1 MSDSAEDTRP
11 SPGAQDDI
19 PVDDLIRLT
28 REFTRR
34 ITNQDRQRLALDL
47 RASGHQRTIQTAAP
61 IPLQQFFSGEIDLDS
76 ELADRFL
83 HAPLMA
89 HVRFTARPGA
99 PLRHQATAVFSCQDD
114 SMLMSI
120 DAPPVQGQD
129 ASLEITFSLLSALAL
144 RFRLSPLLE
153 TDRRR
158 WLDLMRRESGIAF
171 LWTRERWEAPY
182 VIFVV
187 REGFARVY
195 AFSPH
200 GFEAAARMTPD
211 MVQVMVNWLGSLWFP
226 EAQAERDTAPQRP
239 SPDWERPPASPRR
252 APPAHPDAPEDQW
265 DDDGSEPPSDN
276 LEW

>member
-11 SPGAQDDI
+11 APGAQDEL

-47 RASGHQRTIQTAAP
+47 RASGHQRSIQSTAP
-61 IPLQQFFSGEIDLDS
+61 IPLQQFFSGEIDLDA
-76 ELADRFL
+76 ELSDRFL
-83 HAPLMA
+83 HAPLMP
-89 HVRFTARPGA
+89 HVRFTAQPGA

-120 DAPPVQGQD
+120 DAPTAQGPD
-129 ASLEITFSLLSALAL
+129 ASLEFTFSLLGALAL
-144 RFRLSPLLE
+144 RFRLDPLLE
-153 TDRRR
+153 ADRHL
-158 WLDLMRRESGIAF
+158 WLDLMRRENGIAF

-182 VIFVV
+182 LIFVV

-211 MVQVMVNWLGSLWFP
+211 MVQAMVNWLERLWFP
-226 EAQAERDTAPQRP
+226 DATADHDSAPRP
-239 SPDWERPPASPRR
+239 STDGWERPTMPRR
-252 APPAHPDAPEDQW
+252 PPTVHPDAPEDQW
-265 DDDGSEPPSDN
+265 DGAADASSST

>member
-1 MSDSAEDTRP
+1 MSDSADDTRP
-11 SPGAQDDI
+11 SPGAPDDL

-47 RASGHQRTIQTAAP
+47 RASGHQHSIQSTAP
-61 IPLQQFFSGEIDLDS
+61 IPLQQFFSGEIDLDAELS
-76 ELADRFL
+76 ERFV

-89 HVRFTARPGA
+89 HVRFSPELGT
-99 PLRHQATAVFSCQDD
+99 PLRHQATAIFSCQDD
-114 SMLMSI
+114 SMLMSVN
-120 DAPPVQGQD
+120 APIIQGPD
-129 ASLEITFSLLSALAL
+129 ASLEFTFSLLSALAL
-144 RFRLSPLLE
+144 RFRLGPLLE

-171 LWTRERWEAPY
+171 LWTRDRWEAPY

-187 REGFARVY
+187 RDGFARVY

-211 MVQVMVNWLGSLWFP
+211 MVQVMVDWLGQLWFP
-226 EAQAERDTAPQRP
+226 EAGTDQDTAPEPLADGWEHRP
-239 SPDWERPPASPRR
+239 TLPRHPLPDHSDTPG
-252 APPAHPDAPEDQW
+252 DQW
-265 DDDGSEPPSDN
+265 DEGADTSSGS